1 VIEINLLPEPVGPD
15 PEMRKVLAPSIAYFL
30 DLSFK
35 RAQQSQ
41 NEEEIILW
49 GRIWASLLHLRREY
63 IQPGFSQADNFAEK
77 LIKEEE
83 DVELFIQALFTDN
96 V

>member
-1 VIEINLLPEPVGPD
+1 VIEINLIPEPAGPD

-63 IQPGFSQADNFAEK
+63 LQPGFSQSDNFAEK
-77 LIKEEE
+77 LIREGNS
-83 DVELFIQALFTDN
+83 ELFVQTLFN
-96 V
+96 E